1 MFFTSALSDSY
12 LEDLKNLLFFNEIQY
27 RIREDIV
34 TAVEKFGVP
43 SIVQKSS
50 MLWITL
56 GSDFEPQALYVLN
69 KKVNGSLIGVFI
81 YVHDSPE
88 NITLIYV
95 AVDVEY
101 SSKGKY
107 ADKMLP
113 VKIFEKLKKIASAI
127 EGVDT
132 LTVFL
137 NRRTYKLKLKK
148 ENL

>member
-1 MFFTSALSDSY
+1 MFFTSALPASY

-27 RIREDIV
+27 RVREDIIA
-34 TAVEKFGVP
+34 AVEKFGTP
-43 SIVQKSS
+43 SIDQRSG

-56 GSDFEPQALYVLN
+56 GSDFEPKALYVLD

-81 YVHDSPE
+81 YVRDSPD
-88 NITLIYV
+88 NITLIYL

-101 SSKGKY
+101 SSHGKY

-113 VKIFEKLKKIASAI
+113 VKIFEKMREIASVI
-127 EGVDT
+127 KGVDT

-137 NRRTYKLKLKK
+137 NSRTYKLKLKR